1 MITSFA
7 NKDLIMKKTILI
19 ISVILALILCAGI
32 VVKVKGSEI
41 VRSAAETNGSALLGA
56 KVSLGN
62 VTLDI
67 FNGHVGLADLSIGQP
82 DGFGDDKSFQVT
94 NFSVDLEPLSL
105 FKGHAKIDAIRI
117 DRPAL
122 NLVMIGQE
130 SNFSKLQS
138 NIAALIA
145 EDTSSSDM
153 KLSIKMLD
161 LNATN
166 LRIKSDKYGEKNITL
181 ANIHLENIGIDEN
194 GVTAGEVVRLTL
206 DAMKPQIAKALIELG
221 IKDKLGSVVD
231 DQIGDKLKDL
241 PAPIADKLKS
251 GIGGLFKKKKKDE

>member
-1 MITSFA
+1 
-7 NKDLIMKKTILI
+7 MKKFI
-19 ISVILALILCAGI
+19 IAISLILALIIGAGVFI
-32 VVKVKGSEI
+32 KVKGTDI

-56 KVSLGN
+56 KISLGD

-67 FNGHVGLADLSIGQP
+67 LNGHVGLTDLSIGQP

-94 NFSVDLEPLSL
+94 KFGIDLEPLSL
-105 FKGHAKIDAIRI
+105 FKGHAKIDAILI
-117 DRPAL
+117 DKPVL

-130 SNFSKLQS
+130 SNFSALQS
-138 NIAALIA
+138 NIAALTA
-145 EDTSSSDM
+145 EDTSSSEM
-153 KLSIKMLD
+153 KLSIKKLD

-166 LRIKSDKYGEKNITL
+166 LRIKSDKYGEKDVTL
-181 ANIHLENIGIDEN
+181 ADIHLENIGMDQD
-194 GVTAGEVVRLTL
+194 GVTPSEAVRLTL
-206 DAMKPQIAKALIELG
+206 DAMKPQIAKALVELG

-251 GIGGLFKKKKKDE
+251 GLGGLFKKKKKDE

>member
-1 MITSFA
+1 
-7 NKDLIMKKTILI
+7 MKKFIIAISLI
-19 ISVILALILCAGI
+19 FALILGAG
-32 VVKVKGSEI
+32 VFMKVKGSDI
-41 VRSAAETNGSALLGA
+41 VRHAAETNGSALLGA
-56 KVSLGN
+56 KISLGD

-67 FNGHVGLADLSIGQP
+67 LNGHVGLADLSIGQP

-94 NFSVDLEPLSL
+94 KFGIDLEPLSL
-105 FKGHAKIDAIRI
+105 FKGHAKIDAILI
-117 DRPAL
+117 DKPVL
-122 NLVMIGQE
+122 NLVMVGQE
-130 SNFSKLQS
+130 SNFLKLQS
-138 NIAALIA
+138 NIAALTA
-145 EDTSSSDM
+145 EDTSSSEM
-153 KLSIKMLD
+153 KLSIKKLH

-166 LRIKSDKYGEKNITL
+166 LRIKSDKYGEKDVTL
-181 ANIHLENIGIDEN
+181 ADIHLENIGIDED
-194 GVTAGEVVRLTL
+194 GVTPSEVIRLTL